1 MASETIVVVDD
12 EPVSL
17 RLVANALRSE
27 GYTVH
32 LSSTGEQAL
41 MTLSTMR
48 PDVMLVDMCL
58 PGINGLELTGRVR
71 AQPSTKDVLVVA
83 LTAATS
89 PEDERRAYEAGC
101 DAFIRKPIDKRGL
114 CQRLR
119 TIIDGQ
125 SESAVP
131 SIGGVP

>member
-83 LTAATS
+83 LTAAT
-89 PEDERRAYEAGC
+89 
-101 DAFIRKPIDKRGL
+101 
-114 CQRLR
+114 
-119 TIIDGQ
+119 
-125 SESAVP
+125 
-131 SIGGVP
+131 